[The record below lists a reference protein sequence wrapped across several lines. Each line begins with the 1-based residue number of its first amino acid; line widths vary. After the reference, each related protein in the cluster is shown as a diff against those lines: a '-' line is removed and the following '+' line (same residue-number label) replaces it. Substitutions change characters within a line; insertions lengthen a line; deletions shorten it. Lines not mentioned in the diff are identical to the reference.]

1 MAYSIQAIDTT
12 NQYTLLSSLKA
23 ILDGLSVDYFDNTI
37 LNVNK
42 QVSPVVNELEFKK
55 GDRTIFKLSVPSLP
69 ETTSANK
76 FILYPLGTS
85 KDGFITLGTNIH
97 VITTDNSVSII
108 MGTRGF
114 IFTKTQTQKN
124 ALICYNLGP
133 VNSSYSM
140 TYEDTLVST
149 YLNYENK
156 IGVLT
161 QILPV
166 LLGSPEG
173 EYLPHVYFAVRTQSA
188 ESNSFKQ
195 IALNNKNFLTN
206 GNLCLE
212 I

>member
-23 ILDGLSVDYFDNTI
+23 VLDGLSVDYFDNTV

-42 QVSPVVNELEFKK
+42 EASPVMNELEFKK
-55 GDRTIFKLSVPSLP
+55 GDRTIFKLSVPSTP
-69 ETTSANK
+69 GATSSNK

-85 KDGFITLGTNIH
+85 TDGFITLGTNIH
-97 VITTDNSVSII
+97 VITTDNSVSIM

-124 ALICYNLGP
+124 ALICYSLGP
-133 VNSSYSM
+133 TNSSYAM

-149 YLNYENK
+149 YSNYENK
-156 IGVLT
+156 TGTLT

-188 ESNSFKQ
+188 ESSSFKQ